1 MVQRKPYPLYG
12 LRKYTFFMFCKLC
25 VKNVRIVSGFVKY
38 FGDDIVKYFDDIKE
52 KTMLLFGG
60 EIKEN

>member
-1 MVQRKPYPLYG
+1 
-12 LRKYTFFMFCKLC
+12 MFGKLC

-52 KTMLLFGG
+52 TTMLLFGG

>member
-1 MVQRKPYPLYG
+1 
-12 LRKYTFFMFCKLC
+12 MFCKLC

-38 FGDDIVKYFDDIKE
+38 FGDDIVKNFDDIKE